1 MSHKHTSDHNDRSDE
16 LFRRLAAEEP
26 PLDTDNDT
34 APSSTAPH
42 EAIDANGHTRPV
54 QAQRGNTEGRF
65 LITLTLGV
73 LLVVSLI
80 ITVLVF
86 MNSDET
92 PNDDNEDPIIA
103 QQATPTTPPTQTA
116 IPPTTIPTEESP
128 TEPDEPDEPDGPN
141 ERVEPFIVD
150 ITPLPT
156 AAADEVGSALLTPVV
171 PVTLIEGASV
181 LRQDNAFTVT
191 GSTGRLDV
199 VPYTVERG
207 DTLSGLAARFNLDI
221 CSIVWSNP
229 RNRVSPLRPGN
240 VLDIMPV
247 DGVLFRV
254 TRNTSIEQIAAD
266 TGVDPY
272 TIIDSPFNDLSTQ
285 TPETVLV
292 EGMKIVVPG
301 GDGGNCNVWSPP
313 PGSGATASSGG
324 GGGLWGCNAGGGGGG
339 FPTVNP
345 VGGRYSFTQGFTPAH
360 TGVDLAGAA
369 GTPILASGAGVV
381 SFAGWTEY
389 GYGNAIV
396 ISHGS
401 TYTLY
406 AHLNAINVTCGQ
418 AVGAGEVIGAMGSTG
433 RSSGNHLHFEIRDA
447 GFNPIDP
454 TFTLPF

>member
-1 MSHKHTSDHNDRSDE
+1 MTQNHENRSEE

-26 PLDTDNDT
+26 PLDADNDT

-42 EAIDANGHTRPV
+42 EVIAEEGDTRPV
-54 QAQRGNTEGRF
+54 LAQQRQDGRF
-65 LITLTLGV
+65 FVTLALGLVLVITLV
-73 LLVVSLI
+73 
-80 ITVLVF
+80 ITVLIFFNREEDTPTDDTLETVV
-86 MNSDET
+86 ET
-92 PNDDNEDPIIA
+92 PTPRPI
-103 QQATPTTPPTQTA
+103 TPTETTLPPTA
-116 IPPTTIPTEESP
+116 SPPPASPTNIPTEVS
-128 TEPDEPDEPDGPN
+128 
-141 ERVEPFIVD
+141 RVNQFIVD
-150 ITPLPT
+150 IPPT
-156 AAADEVGSALLTPVV
+156 AAADELGSALLTPAA
-171 PVTLIEGASV
+171 PVSLIEGASV
-181 LRQDNAFTVT
+181 LRRDTAFTVT
-191 GSTGRLDV
+191 GSTGRLQV
-199 VPYTVERG
+199 EPYTVQSG
-207 DTLSGLAARFNLDI
+207 DTLSGLANQFNLDI

-229 RNRVSPLRPGN
+229 RNKVSPLRPGN

-254 TRNTSIEQIAAD
+254 TRNISLQQITD
-266 TGVDPY
+266 ETQVDPY
-272 TIIDSPFNDLSTQ
+272 TIIDSPFNELGGS
-285 TPETVLV
+285 TPETVMV

-324 GGGLWGCNAGGGGGG
+324 GGLWGCNAGGGGG
-339 FPTVNP
+339 FPSVNP

-360 TGVDLAGAA
+360 TGVDLAGSA

-406 AHLNAINVTCGQ
+406 AHLNSINVTCGQ
-418 AVGAGEVIGAMGSTG
+418 SVGAGEVIGAMGSTG

-447 GFNPIDP
+447 GFNPLDP